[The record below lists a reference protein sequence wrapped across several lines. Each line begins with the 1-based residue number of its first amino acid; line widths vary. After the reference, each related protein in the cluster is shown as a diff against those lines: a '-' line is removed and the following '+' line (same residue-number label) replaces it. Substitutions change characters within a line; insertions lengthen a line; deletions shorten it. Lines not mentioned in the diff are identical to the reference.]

1 MTFVSWIRY
10 LRGSVRFSARGGF
23 CERFINL
30 CNVRGIQIRALKV
43 HEDGLTGYVCRKD
56 YRRLR
61 PIARSAGMV
70 LRATEK
76 HGISFFLERH
86 KKRRGLLLGA
96 LLFSL
101 CLFLL
106 SFHIWSIDAVGTQNV
121 SKETLLQLA
130 ETYGLRSGVARRKID
145 AETLARQ
152 VQHDLGGKLS
162 WLAVNIDGCRAFIEA
177 RDYIQPDKDETFG
190 DPCNLVADFDGVLRA
205 IEVHSGKKANTEGNG
220 VHKGDLLISGVIE
233 NRIGESFFYEARGI
247 VTAEHKDTVRR
258 STSLSQPL
266 QTYRTLGEVRGIHC
280 FGVPLQFGL
289 VRKKTVQTVFTK
301 TRQLVLNGIP
311 LPVLTNTRTCA
322 KLCDANAEPSVRAAL
337 LFDDFTAACYQ
348 KYGNTAVLSKK
359 VTVRCS
365 GDQLHIRQDSS
376 CLDFMGTKQ
385 PITIT
390 PK

>member
-30 CNVRGIQIRALKV
+30 CNVRGIQIRALEV
-43 HEDGLTGYVCRKD
+43 HEEGLTGFVNRKD

-76 HGISFFLERH
+76 HGVSFFLERH
-86 KKRRGLLLGA
+86 KKRRGLLIGA

-101 CLFLL
+101 GMFLL
-106 SFHIWSIDAVGTQNV
+106 SFRIWSIDAVGTQNV
-121 SKETLLQLA
+121 SRETLLQLA
-130 ETYGLRSGVARRKID
+130 ETCGLRCGVARRRID
-145 AETLARQ
+145 AAALARQ
-152 VQHDLGGKLS
+152 VQHNLGGKLS

-177 RDYIQPDKDETFG
+177 RDYILPDEDETFG
-190 DPCNLVADFDGVLRA
+190 DPCNLVADFDGVLRT
-205 IEVHSGKKANTEGNG
+205 IEVHNGKKANTEGNG
-220 VHKGDLLISGVIE
+220 VHKGDLLISGVVE
-233 NRIGESFFYEARGI
+233 NRIGECFFYEARGI
-247 VTAEHKDTVRR
+247 VTAEHRDTVRR
-258 STSLSQPL
+258 SASLSQPL
-266 QTYRTLGEVRGIHC
+266 QKYRTLGEVRGIRC
-280 FGVPLQFGL
+280 FSVPLRFGL
-289 VRKKTVQTVFTK
+289 VRKKDVQAVFK
-301 TRQLVLNGIP
+301 KKRQLVLDGVL
-311 LPVLTNTRTCA
+311 LPILTNTQTCA
-322 KLCDANAEPSVRAAL
+322 TLCDTDAKPSVQAAL

-365 GDQLHIRQDSS
+365 GNQLHIRQDSN

-385 PITIT
+385 PIKIT
-390 PK
+390 S